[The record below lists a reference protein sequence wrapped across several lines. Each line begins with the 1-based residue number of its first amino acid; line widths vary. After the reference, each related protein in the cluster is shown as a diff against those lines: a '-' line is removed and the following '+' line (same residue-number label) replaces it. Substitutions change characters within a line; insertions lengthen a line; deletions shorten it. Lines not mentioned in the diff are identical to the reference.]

1 MFNKIKNVC
10 KGAKRFVDKK
20 IEACK
25 DILSSSQ
32 NRITVGL
39 LVIGAGIGIVAVGGG
54 LIASAYIHAPA

>member
-20 IEACK
+20 IETCK
-25 DILSSSQ
+25 EILSSSQ
-32 NRITVGL
+32 NR
-39 LVIGAGIGIVAVGGG
+39 LVIGFIILGAGIGIGGG

>member
-20 IEACK
+20 IGTCK
-25 DILSSSQ
+25 EILSSSQ
-32 NRITVGL
+32 NR
-39 LVIGAGIGIVAVGGG
+39 LVIGFIILGAGIGIGRG

>member
-20 IEACK
+20 VEACK

-32 NRITVGL
+32 NR
-39 LVIGAGIGIVAVGGG
+39 LVIGFIILGAGIGIGGG

>member
-20 IEACK
+20 IETCK
-25 DILSSSQ
+25 EILSSSQ
-32 NRITVGL
+32 NR
-39 LVIGAGIGIVAVGGG
+39 LVIGFIIFGAGIGIGGG

>member
-20 IEACK
+20 IETCK
-25 DILSSSQ
+25 EILSSSQ
-32 NRITVGL
+32 NR
-39 LVIGAGIGIVAVGGG
+39 LVIGFIILGTGIGIGGG